1 MDVSNVANYVTRSHT
16 HRSYLPANGDTT
28 ITDAV
33 DAPITRQSEHGQT
46 NACLVT
52 PSEISKLE
60 NPLDTAFVVRR
71 PSTAQLL
78 TTHQKAI
85 KDWHRKRKKKLM
97 DRRRTSLN
105 KLGFSVNSSHGDEG
119 VKDCNLTASFFLPTS
134 TNKQVTN
141 DFHSLKI
148 RRLETGGSWFDYVV
162 PGVVMR
168 DFLMNFKTGDFYQ
181 KVKSLMQ
188 VIPGNSGTSY
198 YQFHWMTTKKMY
210 NDTNIYDWRDNELME
225 TATSYS
231 LESMMHQIMDQLAS
245 TGDILLEGEE
255 TCWQFYPSLVFTKGP
270 ASHQKP
276 HLDFPRA
283 DCMRKGRVP
292 FVLHLPLCEEGLAL
306 QIWSTWGGNGTK
318 HMLPK
323 LIFVPF
329 GCALLLRADIYHA
342 GCYGTRGNLRLH
354 GMILPPDL
362 PRNTRSLQHLR
373 VGTNTA
379 FQDLQRVNPMFVLD
393 LLATE
398 KNKKKRDHYISLLQK
413 TIVTPMFWVLDPL
426 SNIHVN

>member
-1 MDVSNVANYVTRSHT
+1 M
-16 HRSYLPANGDTT
+16 
-28 ITDAV
+28 
-33 DAPITRQSEHGQT
+33 
-46 NACLVT
+46 
-52 PSEISKLE
+52 
-60 NPLDTAFVVRR
+60 RR
-71 PSTAQLL
+71 
-78 TTHQKAI
+78 
-85 KDWHRKRKKKLM
+85 
-97 DRRRTSLN
+97 
-105 KLGFSVNSSHGDEG
+105 
-119 VKDCNLTASFFLPTS
+119 
-134 TNKQVTN
+134 
-141 DFHSLKI
+141 
-148 RRLETGGSWFDYVV
+148 
-162 PGVVMR
+162 
-168 DFLMNFKTGDFYQ
+168 
-181 KVKSLMQ
+181 
-188 VIPGNSGTSY
+188 
-198 YQFHWMTTKKMY
+198 
-210 NDTNIYDWRDNELME
+210 
-225 TATSYS
+225 
-231 LESMMHQIMDQLAS
+231 
-245 TGDILLEGEE
+245 
-255 TCWQFYPSLVFTKGP
+255 
-270 ASHQKP
+270 
-276 HLDFPRA
+276 
-283 DCMRKGRVP
+283 GRVP

-379 FQDLQRVNPMFVLD
+379 FQDLRRVNPMFVLD